1 MRVGCVRRNDKFV
14 KHGKGILFLGCSEL
28 DIVSQKLRYHFA
40 MQYCNLKW
48 TTRVNDCARAWGRYC
63 LNYYLGIEAMDYS
76 RVMSELDDASLFDL
90 YRLNAAISKELDD
103 PKRIE
108 EVKRLIKEGDT
119 ISYFDKSENRLI
131 QADVIEFKRTRVL
144 VKNKHDMKRWNIPFY
159 MVNVE
164 DVATDITYP
173 TTTKGMNRNEIRIG
187 DLVGFR
193 SKSNKNVRGK
203 VMRMNPKTVTVF
215 VEPNQK
221 WRVSYSMLYPIIDGE
236 KADEH
241 KFIEG
246 VVIEREPAVSVEG
259 R

>member
-1 MRVGCVRRNDKFV
+1 M
-14 KHGKGILFLGCSEL
+14 
-28 DIVSQKLRYHFA
+28 KLRCHFA
-40 MQYCNLKW
+40 IEYCNLKW
-48 TTRVNDCARAWGRYC
+48 ATRHNDYPRDCGRYR
-63 LNYYLGIEAMDYS
+63 LKYYLGIEAMDYS
-76 RVMSELDDASLFDL
+76 KVMSELDDASLFDL
-90 YRLNAAISKELDD
+90 YRLSAAISKELDN
-103 PKRIE
+103 PRRIE
-108 EVKRLIKEGDT
+108 KVKRMIKEGD
-119 ISYFDKSENRLI
+119 IINYFENSENRLV
-131 QADVIEFKRTRVL
+131 QAEVLELKRTRVL
-144 VKNKHDMKRWNIPFY
+144 VRNKHDMKRWTIPFY

-173 TTTKGMNRNEIRIG
+173 TTIKGMDRNDIRIG

-203 VMRMNPKTVTVF
+203 VMRINPKTVTVF

-236 KADEH
+236 KAHEH

-246 VVIEREPAVSVEG
+246 VVIEKDPAVSVES